1 MKKKRIFA
9 IFSLIFIGLLFS
21 TPVFA
26 DYDKV
31 EMEEIQ
37 GEWGIDLT
45 VHDVKSPLIDAIV
58 SWLKDAFG
66 DDVVESV
73 NKDYEN
79 ETHKIPCTLYIS
91 PQGGSS
97 VVARLTGEDIDYVYT
112 GNYRNNKLSLRI
124 SKSNIPKEDDDTLE
138 VTIDKMTLQ
147 FYRAGNSII
156 CDGSFDFHNFI
167 ASATF
172 DYYGSRVSEF
182 VPELP
187 EISQSEKNLN
197 SVKNTLEGDD
207 DGSVPAGVVIGVG
220 SALVGAGAAGAV
232 AGGLTGG
239 GAGGGGSGGGIG
251 GGGIGGGFGGV
262 TPGQNIGPHIKVDA
276 DGDLNVVDPAT
287 GQKRIYVSNG
297 DGTYTNPLSGATYT
311 PWELKNS
318 LDSINDNANLI
329 RQDYNTA
336 QNAVNQQR
344 NDNQGLSWEA
354 QDYARQKQEMEDQF
368 RREDAR
374 NQILY
379 KHGAYDGNVNTA
391 KKNIIMQQNR
401 EFEQQAG
408 YAATD
413 AYANAGYQ
421 TAQTVQ
427 KTADGAMNVLA
438 EFEPTGAGKMIND
451 AYAAGKAA
459 AGNTAEVLTG
469 QKTVAQGL
477 ADTVIDTST
486 DIAKNHTNTVAGKFA
501 VNTTMEGGKAAL
513 KGVTAGKTA
522 EEIENDTINGMAK
535 GFSEATIDSTVGKVS
550 PIIGEIA
557 KASPNE
563 E

>member
-9 IFSLIFIGLLFS
+9 IVSLIFIGLMFI
-21 TPVFA
+21 TPAFA
-26 DYDKV
+26 DSDKV
-31 EMEEIQ
+31 KLEEIQ
-37 GEWGIDLT
+37 GEWGLDLT

-58 SWLKDAFG
+58 SWLQDAFG
-66 DDVVESV
+66 DDVVEGV

-79 ETHKIPCTLYIS
+79 ESHKVPCTLYIS
-91 PQGGSS
+91 PQGSSS
-97 VVARLTGEDIDYVYT
+97 VVARLVGEDMDYTYT
-112 GNYRNNKLSLRI
+112 GNYRNNKLSLRL
-124 SKSNIPKEDDDTLE
+124 SKSNTPKDDDEALS
-138 VTIDKMTLQ
+138 VDIDKMTLQ
-147 FYRAGNSII
+147 FYRAGNSVI
-156 CDGSFDFHNFI
+156 CDGSFDFHSFI

-172 DYYGSRVSEF
+172 DYYGSRVSEI

-187 EISQSEKNLN
+187 EISKSEQNLN

-207 DGSVPAGVVIGVG
+207 DGSVPAGVVIGIG
-220 SALVGAGAAGAV
+220 SAIAGAGAAGAV
-232 AGGLTGG
+232 AGGLAG
-239 GAGGGGSGGGIG
+239 GAGGSGGGG
-251 GGGIGGGFGGV
+251 AGGIGGGFGGV
-262 TPGQNIGPHIKVDA
+262 TPGQNIGPHIRVDA

-311 PWELKNS
+311 PDGLRNS
-318 LDSINDNANLI
+318 LDSISNNSNLI

-344 NDNQGLSWEA
+344 SDNQGLSWEA
-354 QDYARQKQEMEDQF
+354 KDYTQQKQEMEDQF

-374 NQILY
+374 NQTLY

-391 KKNIIMQQNR
+391 KKNIIKQQSR
-401 EFEQQAG
+401 EFENQAG

-438 EFEPTGAGKMIND
+438 TLEPTGAGKMVND
-451 AYAAGKAA
+451 VYSAGKAV

-469 QKTVAQGL
+469 QKTVAQGM
-477 ADTVIDTST
+477 ADTVIDTTT

-522 EEIENDTINGMAK
+522 EEIEDDTIRGMAK
-535 GFSEATIDSTVGKVS
+535 GFNEATIDSTVGKVS
-550 PIIGEIA
+550 PIIGEVA
-557 KASPNE
+557 KATPNE